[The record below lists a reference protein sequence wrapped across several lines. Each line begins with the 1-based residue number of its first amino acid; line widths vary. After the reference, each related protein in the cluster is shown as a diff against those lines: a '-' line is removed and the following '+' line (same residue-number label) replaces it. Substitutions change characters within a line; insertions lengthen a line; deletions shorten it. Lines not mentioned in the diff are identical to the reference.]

1 MNVSKIIACDIKEGV
16 IKNKRYIV
24 VPVLCLFQCLYAQ
37 LNINMYK
44 EYHEIYRKTSLLEL
58 LEEIFHGCDPIGEN
72 PNPDI
77 KIIIPYLW
85 FAIFSFAV
93 FLTFDY
99 MHNDLTQFGI
109 QILTRT
115 KKRHAWWLSKCIWCY
130 VSSLWFY
137 ILFIVSTLVFCF
149 INGYSAFNY
158 SNVETINILAD
169 RSVIYEFVGISE
181 MNFLNALSIVF
192 LPLIVICTLDMI
204 QMLLCLFVKP
214 MYSYLIIIGLI
225 VVGMI
230 SDSPLAFTRL
240 GMVTFNTTYFKT
252 AYHEITGTWICLVI
266 NIICIIIGMLYF
278 KRYDIIPDKD
288 KE

>member
-1 MNVSKIIACDIKEGV
+1 MHYLISCFRIDDCSIWA
-16 IKNKRYIV
+16 YI
-24 VPVLCLFQCLYAQ
+24 LSY
-37 LNINMYK
+37 
-44 EYHEIYRKTSLLEL
+44 
-58 LEEIFHGCDPIGEN
+58 
-72 PNPDI
+72 
-77 KIIIPYLW
+77 
-85 FAIFSFAV
+85 
-93 FLTFDY
+93 
-99 MHNDLTQFGI
+99 
-109 QILTRT
+109 
-115 KKRHAWWLSKCIWCY
+115 AWWLSKCIWCY

-192 LPLIVICTLDMI
+192 LPLIVICTLNMI

-288 KE
+288 KEW